1 MALVLAILDIEVDMT
16 GLVLILVAMR
26 LALLLPL
33 PGGVG
38 TLEASVLWSFQ
49 TLDLPASA
57 AIGVIALMRLRD
69 ALVLLAGLLCL
80 RSVQK
85 V

>member
-1 MALVLAILDIEVDMT
+1 MT